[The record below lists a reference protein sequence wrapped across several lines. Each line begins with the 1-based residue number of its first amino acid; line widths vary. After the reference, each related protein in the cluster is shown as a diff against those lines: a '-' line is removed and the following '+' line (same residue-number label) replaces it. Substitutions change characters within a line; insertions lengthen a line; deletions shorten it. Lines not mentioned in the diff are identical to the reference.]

1 MRKMALTVT
10 ALLVVTLPV
19 LGSTA
24 TATAA
29 GAQSIHRVE
38 CSDHLHAPWI
48 ALYENVNFGGRCDA
62 YEGTGIIELPSGVA
76 NTASSINVGANGWLL
91 GPRANQRDGWPVRYG
106 TQIAD
111 LRTIGWNDHIAAIK
125 MDS

>member
-1 MRKMALTVT
+1 MALTLT
-10 ALLVVTLPV
+10 ALLLVALPV

-24 TATAA
+24 TAAAA
-29 GAQSIHRVE
+29 GAQSIRRVE
-38 CSDHLHAPWI
+38 CSDHLHTPWI
-48 ALYENVNFGGRCDA
+48 ALYEEVNFGGRCNA

-91 GPRANQRDGWPVRYG
+91 GPRANQRDSWPVRYG

-111 LRTIGWNDHIAAIK
+111 LRTIGWNDHIAAIE